1 MLNKLRELSSK
12 LKSKLK
18 NMIFDFICKFVDKKK
33 LTKALKNFH
42 TTRAR
47 HIAFKER

>member
-12 LKSKLK
+12 LKSMVFK
-18 NMIFDFICKFVDKKK
+18 FTCKFVDEKK
-33 LTKALKNFH
+33 LTKALENFH
-42 TTRAR
+42 TTRAK